1 MPISNDNPC
10 GAFDIIVG
18 APGLLYNNTGA
29 TVSAEE
35 IGIVPPVTGAQTTT
49 GWSNNT
55 LSHTTWFKF
64 IAPASGNVRID
75 ATGVEYNGQIGVYYG
90 ADCSILPSFTFE
102 GANDDEI
109 DGTSQAP
116 NFTVCGLTPGA
127 EYYIMHDGSGTAGN
141 YTIEISEVSVYAG
154 AEGEVLEI
162 CYGESVNLFL
172 GIANYN
178 LGGEWLATSPAVV
191 LQGNTFNSQDYA
203 SQTYT
208 FNYQVSDG
216 CAVDQATSTVVVYAA
231 PSAGEDGSITV
242 CLNEP
247 FVLWNG
253 LTGNI
258 DANGIWYNA
267 SNVAL
272 PTAQDTSGAIAGQFN
287 YDYIVSSPVCPSDT
301 SNVLVIVDGSCDFT
315 ASVAENLMGLSMY
328 PNPTAGLL
336 NISKTQ
342 NGLAALD
349 LQDLNGKT
357 LESHT
362 LEQATTLDLSAYP
375 KGIYIVKIQLN
386 GLSVIERVAIQ

>member
-1 MPISNDNPC
+1 
-10 GAFDIIVG
+10 
-18 APGLLYNNTGA
+18 
-29 TVSAEE
+29 
-35 IGIVPPVTGAQTTT
+35 
-49 GWSNNT
+49 
-55 LSHTTWFKF
+55 
-64 IAPASGNVRID
+64 
-75 ATGVEYNGQIGVYYG
+75 
-90 ADCSILPSFTFE
+90 
-102 GANDDEI
+102 
-109 DGTSQAP
+109 
-116 NFTVCGLTPGA
+116 
-127 EYYIMHDGSGTAGN
+127 
-141 YTIEISEVSVYAG
+141 
-154 AEGEVLEI
+154 
-162 CYGESVNLFL
+162 
-172 GIANYN
+172 
-178 LGGEWLATSPAVV
+178 
-191 LQGNTFNSQDYA
+191 
-203 SQTYT
+203 
-208 FNYQVSDG
+208 VSDG